1 MKKRSIA
8 IAVAISAIMVISSL
22 SVAYSSGDFNHGNLS
37 AATNLQPSYISNH
50 SNNVVIHHNSMN
62 KTDGSRN
69 GYGQAVSYSVSS
81 AVNLSAND
89 LSQNRVLLYPVNF
102 VQAGLPIGTEWN
114 ITLEGRTHS
123 TYNITYSTY
132 LPNGNYSY
140 NISNSGVFYPVQP
153 SGEFSIKSSGIH
165 VDILFRSEAGIS
177 STLSFENNSI
187 IQGIYSYHE
196 TGYGPYNAIYN
207 PVNGL
212 FYSANVY
219 NGTVSIIN
227 ASIGKIYKTLKVGMD
242 PVSLAVNPSS
252 GTVYVANLMSSSI
265 SYISINNTVTMNL
278 SVSDFPSHILFDPIS
293 GNLFITNLSDTM
305 TMIGPTNGISS
316 VNFNSPVSQIV
327 LDSHNGNI
335 FVKTSATIY
344 TGLKGGAKQIYYLSG
359 NGSLLY
365 GFNLTR
371 NTSPNSVIYNSAN
384 NRVYSIFSII
394 SGHSLMESSVNGTVI
409 KTWDLGYGPDEMYY
423 NNGSGSFYIF
433 SYRNENTTIH
443 IYNGFVEPLNNIT
456 LVGEIQGIAFGASLD
471 TAVLPDSYNNELY
484 ISSPIYNTRSV
495 TLSESGIAGN
505 NKWGISYEGHEYIST
520 STFLNFTIS
529 DNSFSLNFLNVSGY
543 EKPIS
548 ININS
553 GFRNVVLEAKY
564 LKLYNVV
571 IAENGLPDMLS
582 WTIILHNETLSIN
595 GNSIVLNLTNGTYPL
610 TILKSGSYYPDPS
623 NETLAVMGSGL
634 NIMIEFSAST
644 YGVYFKE
651 QGLPSDTLWYLNLS
665 NGENYKSTGSFIKFS
680 APNSTFYYS
689 IATGNKSFTPFNH
702 TGIFTVAGKGD
713 YINVSFRM
721 VTYSVNVSESGLPL
735 GTSWYF
741 GLQGSGNL
749 ASFNGSS
756 FSMNLPNGTY
766 SYYVKSSNSEYFPAM
781 NAGSFTIHGSSVGIS
796 IIFKKMTYNITIH
809 QSGLP
814 SGTIWYV
821 NLTDGRSIRSNME
834 TGSIQ
839 LPNGTYQYT
848 VSTNDKTFAP
858 SKYMSDFVVNGSPIS
873 LNLTFHEVVYNIT
886 FESTSRLF
894 DSGWTLFLNGEN
906 VSSTTG
912 RELSLNL
919 SNGTYTYSAVPWNDI
934 YRGVSGNFTVNG
946 NGLSLPLY
954 FHVVRYTVQIKD
966 QGLPQNTQWF
976 FNLSNGIEISSITGS
991 MAIELTNGTYV
1002 YSVSTGNS
1010 SFHPISASG
1019 IIKVQ
1024 GANISYTIVFKE
1036 TLYRVTFVND
1046 LNNGVVGSIFWYI
1059 NLSNGDVSGPI
1070 SLGGNYTFE
1079 LQNGTYRYNTGSSN
1093 DSFRVNPGNGILNV
1107 NGTGLQVYV
1116 SVQKVNYT
1124 VVFNSNVKEV
1134 PWEVT
1139 IGGHYEFSPRGGP
1152 ISFQLSNGT
1161 YSYNAMIDRN
1171 GDGHHYEGQIN
1182 GTVVV
1187 EGKNITVDINFE
1199 RLHKV
1204 NIHFIDPPPDYSW
1217 TISLQNTTYIG
1228 DSSAMKLFLANGNY
1242 SALLSLNISMSED
1255 HSDQSEH
1262 SHHHYSNIYLD
1273 VTVPFNLTINGHT
1286 SIFIVLVFAH
1296 GQFSVMI
1303 FDFNVPSFPEPRD
1316 IGPPTDF
1323 PQGFL
1328 THGLIDSH
1336 FPSFFEIH
1344 QSLKNVD
1351 KFLAF
1356 PVKESGEK
1364 KYLFSSM
1371 LMIKSL

>member
-69 GYGQAVSYSVSS
+69 GYGQAVSYSLSS

-89 LSQNRVLLYPVNF
+89 LSQNGVLLYPVNF

-114 ITLEGRTHS
+114 ITLEGKTHS

-153 SGEFSIKSSGIH
+153 SGKFSIKSSGIH
-165 VDILFRSEAGIS
+165 VNILFRSETGIS

-207 PVNGL
+207 PVNGF

-242 PVSLAVNPSS
+242 PISLAVNPSS
-252 GTVYVANLMSSSI
+252 GTVYVANFMSSSI

-293 GNLFITNLSDTM
+293 GNLFVTNLSDTM
-305 TMIGPTNGISS
+305 TMIGPTNRISS

-344 TGLKGGAKQIYYLSG
+344 SGLKGGAKQIYYLSG

-371 NTSPNSVIYNSAN
+371 NTSPNSIIYNSGN

-409 KTWDLGYGPDEMYY
+409 KTWNLGYGPDEMYY

-433 SYRNENTTIH
+433 SYSNENTTIH
-443 IYNGFVEPLNNIT
+443 IYNGLVEPLNNIT

-495 TLSESGIAGN
+495 TLRESGIVGN

-529 DNSFSLNFLNVSGY
+529 DNSFNLNFLNVSGY
-543 EKPIS
+543 EKPIN

-571 IAENGLPDMLS
+571 IAENGLPDML
-582 WTIILHNETLSIN
+582 WTIILHNETFSIN
-595 GNSIVLNLTNGTYPL
+595 GNSIALNMTNGTYPL

-651 QGLPSDTLWYLNLS
+651 QSLPSDTLWYLNLS
-665 NGENYKSTGSFIKFS
+665 NGENYKSTGSSIKFS
-680 APNSTFYYS
+680 APNSTYYFT

-702 TGIFTVAGKGD
+702 TGIFTVAGKGV

-735 GTSWYF
+735 GISWYF

-766 SYYVKSSNSEYFPAM
+766 SYYVKSSNSEYFPAI
-781 NAGSFTIHGSSVGIS
+781 NEGSFTIHGSS
-796 IIFKKMTYNITIH
+796 
-809 QSGLP
+809 
-814 SGTIWYV
+814 
-821 NLTDGRSIRSNME
+821 
-834 TGSIQ
+834 
-839 LPNGTYQYT
+839 
-848 VSTNDKTFAP
+848 
-858 SKYMSDFVVNGSPIS
+858 
-873 LNLTFHEVVYNIT
+873 
-886 FESTSRLF
+886 
-894 DSGWTLFLNGEN
+894 
-906 VSSTTG
+906 
-912 RELSLNL
+912 
-919 SNGTYTYSAVPWNDI
+919 
-934 YRGVSGNFTVNG
+934 
-946 NGLSLPLY
+946 
-954 FHVVRYTVQIKD
+954 
-966 QGLPQNTQWF
+966 
-976 FNLSNGIEISSITGS
+976 
-991 MAIELTNGTYV
+991 
-1002 YSVSTGNS
+1002 
-1010 SFHPISASG
+1010 
-1019 IIKVQ
+1019 
-1024 GANISYTIVFKE
+1024 
-1036 TLYRVTFVND
+1036 
-1046 LNNGVVGSIFWYI
+1046 
-1059 NLSNGDVSGPI
+1059 
-1070 SLGGNYTFE
+1070 
-1079 LQNGTYRYNTGSSN
+1079 
-1093 DSFRVNPGNGILNV
+1093 
-1107 NGTGLQVYV
+1107 
-1116 SVQKVNYT
+1116 
-1124 VVFNSNVKEV
+1124 
-1134 PWEVT
+1134 
-1139 IGGHYEFSPRGGP
+1139 
-1152 ISFQLSNGT
+1152 
-1161 YSYNAMIDRN
+1161 
-1171 GDGHHYEGQIN
+1171 
-1182 GTVVV
+1182 
-1187 EGKNITVDINFE
+1187 
-1199 RLHKV
+1199 
-1204 NIHFIDPPPDYSW
+1204 
-1217 TISLQNTTYIG
+1217 
-1228 DSSAMKLFLANGNY
+1228 
-1242 SALLSLNISMSED
+1242 
-1255 HSDQSEH
+1255 
-1262 SHHHYSNIYLD
+1262 
-1273 VTVPFNLTINGHT
+1273 
-1286 SIFIVLVFAH
+1286 
-1296 GQFSVMI
+1296 
-1303 FDFNVPSFPEPRD
+1303 
-1316 IGPPTDF
+1316 
-1323 PQGFL
+1323 
-1328 THGLIDSH
+1328 
-1336 FPSFFEIH
+1336 
-1344 QSLKNVD
+1344 
-1351 KFLAF
+1351 
-1356 PVKESGEK
+1356 
-1364 KYLFSSM
+1364 
-1371 LMIKSL
+1371 